1 LKRNREK
8 AYNLRVGA
16 NLNSFGVVIVH
27 PSNKQTKRMNPFPL
41 RIHSTRLFMMLGL
54 ALMMT
59 AFTASDKIA
68 WKLYNSKGEPTTW
81 SAVLA
86 EAQKADVVLFGE
98 LHNNAISHWLQLE
111 LTMDL
116 YATDSS
122 NLILGAE
129 MFESDNQRIM
139 NEYLTGVIRER
150 DFEAEARLWNNYK
163 TDYKP
168 LVTFAAGHGLA
179 FIATNIPRRYA
190 ALVNR
195 LGFEGLDTL
204 PDETKRYFAP
214 LPVPFDPELPGYK
227 AMLQMGGPAK
237 NASNNLPKA
246 QAIKDATMAWFIV
259 QAFSPGKRF
268 LHFHGSYHSDNY
280 EGIVWYLKQ
289 YKPQLKV
296 MTIATVEQSD
306 ITTLDSESINK
317 ADVILVVNE
326 RVTKTY

>member
-1 LKRNREK
+1 MKPLKLKINH
-8 AYNLRVGA
+8 LVM
-16 NLNSFGVVIVH
+16 VVA
-27 PSNKQTKRMNPFPL
+27 
-41 RIHSTRLFMMLGL
+41 L
-54 ALMMT
+54 ALIAT
-59 AFTASDKIA
+59 GFTASEKIG
-68 WKLYNSKGEPTTW
+68 WQLYNGKGEQVNWGTLL
-81 SAVLA
+81 S
-86 EAQKADVVLFGE
+86 EARKADVVLFGE

-116 YATDSS
+116 YATDSTA
-122 NLILGAE
+122 LILGAE
-129 MFESDNQRIM
+129 MFERDNQQIM
-139 NEYLTGVIRER
+139 DEYLSGMIRER

-168 LVTFAAGHGLA
+168 LVTFAAGKGLP

-190 ALVNR
+190 ALVHR
-195 LGFEGLDTL
+195 EGFEGLEKL
-204 PDETKRYFAP
+204 PMEARQFFAP
-214 LPVPFDPELPGYK
+214 LPVAYDPELPGYK

-237 NASNNLPKA
+237 SPNQNLPKA

-259 QAFSPGKRF
+259 QSHTPGKRF

-296 MTIATVEQSD
+296 MTIATVEQADVTS
-306 ITTLDSESINK
+306 LDPESKGK